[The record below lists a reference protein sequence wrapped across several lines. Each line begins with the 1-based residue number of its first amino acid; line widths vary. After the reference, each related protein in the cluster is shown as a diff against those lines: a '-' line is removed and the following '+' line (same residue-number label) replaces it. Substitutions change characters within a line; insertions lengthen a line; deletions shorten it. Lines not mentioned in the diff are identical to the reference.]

1 MESNLKAPSRAKA
14 ALKAAACVLFAVHMA
29 ATCAQQVPA
38 QSALHPLSEPF
49 VPYEELTG
57 IWQSWDMFTT
67 IPYLHGYDVE
77 LDVTDADG
85 QTRLTG
91 LTLPG
96 FLPYDH
102 SVRNETFFIRVI
114 GDKDYTQYLGG
125 YVDNLCAALRSATG
139 RGGQKLVFHETY
151 ERLHWLQE
159 IQNNGV
165 ISIHE
170 DHPSRTFTC
179 EG

>member
-1 MESNLKAPSRAKA
+1 VETDLKAPARVKA
-14 ALKAAACVLFAVHMA
+14 AFKAAACVVFAVHMM
-29 ATCAQQVPA
+29 ATCAQQIPP
-38 QSALHPLSEPF
+38 QSALHPLAEPF
-49 VPYEELTG
+49 LHYEELTG

-67 IPYLHGYDVE
+67 IPYLHAYDVE

-96 FLPYDH
+96 FQPYDH
-102 SVRNETFFIRVI
+102 SVRNETFFIRVV
-114 GDKDYTQYLGG
+114 GDKDYTEYLGG
-125 YVDNLCAALRSATG
+125 YVDNLCAALRTSTG

-159 IQNNGV
+159 IQGNGV